1 MKFRNLTAALLSTT
15 LLGACAQDGTVN
27 KEGIGTLVGAGLG
40 ALVGSRVGGGKG
52 RLAAVALGALGG
64 AYLGSKLGKQLD
76 AADRARAEQAQEEAH
91 TTPVGKTIAWNN
103 PDSGNSGTFTPTR
116 DGNDRQTG
124 NYCREYKTTINVDGK
139 TEEAYGNACRQ
150 SDGTWRIQK

>member
-1 MKFRNLTAALLSTT
+1 MKFKTLTAALLSAS

-52 RLAAVALGALGG
+52 QLAAVALGALGG

-76 AADRARAEQAQEEAH
+76 EADRARAQSAQEEAH
-91 TTPVGKTIAWNN
+91 TSPVGQTIAWNN

-116 DGNDRQTG
+116 DGTDRQTG
-124 NYCREYKTTINVDGK
+124 NYCREYKTTINVGGK
-139 TEEAYGNACRQ
+139 YEEAYGTACRQ

>member
-1 MKFRNLTAALLSTT
+1 MKFKNLTVVLLSAS

-64 AYLGSKLGKQLD
+64 AYLGSKLGQQLD
-76 AADRARAEQAQEEAH
+76 AADRARAERAQEEAH

-116 DGNDRQTG
+116 DGTDRQTG
-124 NYCREYKTTINVDGK
+124 NYCREYKTTINVGGK
-139 TEEAYGNACRQ
+139 YEEAYGTACRQ
-150 SDGTWRIQK
+150 ADGTWRIQK